1 MSAVNRQPGGAVN
14 GAWSSDERDSGS
26 EVFGMNVELLTVAIE
41 QILQGRT
48 GCRVRVYV
56 TENKDKE
63 SAERSV
69 TEKTETES

>member
-1 MSAVNRQPGGAVN
+1 
-14 GAWSSDERDSGS
+14 
-26 EVFGMNVELLTVAIE
+26 MNVELLTVAIE

-63 SAERSV
+63 SAERTV
-69 TEKTETES
+69 TEKTETESWES

>member
-1 MSAVNRQPGGAVN
+1 MSAVNRQPGGLVC
-14 GAWSSDERDSGS
+14 GTWCFDERDFSS

-63 SAERSV
+63 SAERSA